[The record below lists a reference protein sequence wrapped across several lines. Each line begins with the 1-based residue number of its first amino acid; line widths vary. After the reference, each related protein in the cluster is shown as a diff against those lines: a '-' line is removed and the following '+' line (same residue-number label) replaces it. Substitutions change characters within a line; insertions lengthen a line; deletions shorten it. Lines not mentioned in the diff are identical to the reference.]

1 MERLKKKV
9 QVKFEKEKYSDREYL
24 FELQN
29 FLDRLDNI
37 EDEDLKLELI
47 HKLHKIDNIIS
58 KISVNIITKESNKWI

>member
-1 MERLKKKV
+1 MEKLKKKI
-9 QVKFEKEKYSDREYL
+9 QVNFEREKYADKEYL
-24 FELQN
+24 FAIQN

-58 KISVNIITKESNKWI
+58 NISINIITKETNN

>member
-1 MERLKKKV
+1 MEKLKKKI
-9 QVKFEKEKYSDREYL
+9 QVNFEREKYSDKEYL

-47 HKLHKIDNIIS
+47 YKLHKIDNIIS
-58 KISVNIITKESNKWI
+58 KISVNIITKESNN

>member
-1 MERLKKKV
+1 MEKLKKKI
-9 QVKFEKEKYSDREYL
+9 QVKFEREKYSNKEYL

-29 FLDRLDNI
+29 FLDRLDNV

-58 KISVNIITKESNKWI
+58 KISINIISKQANKWI

>member
-58 KISVNIITKESNKWI
+58 KISVNIITKESNK